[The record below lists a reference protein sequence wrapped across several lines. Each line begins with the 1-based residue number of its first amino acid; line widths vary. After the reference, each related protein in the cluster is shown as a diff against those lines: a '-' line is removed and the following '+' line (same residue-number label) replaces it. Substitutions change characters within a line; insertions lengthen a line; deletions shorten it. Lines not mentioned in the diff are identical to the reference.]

1 VTPEKKVDRCSSFLP
16 FFSFRK
22 SESFSSFTSLVLS
35 SSFALE
41 EGLDLA
47 EGKAALS
54 RLSRQ
59 SQRSPFSP
67 FWTGGKLEEKERET
81 TSKKKEN
88 SMASSSSL
96 KSRPAAAALAWS
108 PLGPYLAAGSAAG
121 AIDVTF
127 SSASS
132 LEVSGKRKE
141 KKK

>member
-1 VTPEKKVDRCSSFLP
+1 
-16 FFSFRK
+16 
-22 SESFSSFTSLVLS
+22 
-35 SSFALE
+35 
-41 EGLDLA
+41 
-47 EGKAALS
+47 
-54 RLSRQ
+54 
-59 SQRSPFSP
+59 
-67 FWTGGKLEEKERET
+67 
-81 TSKKKEN
+81 
-88 SMASSSSL
+88 MASSSSL